1 MRANKLFKR
10 PKAENGAGRSVKIK
24 HLLLPEEVVEDLR
37 LYKDIYSVCL
47 AKEKDENGNPIPVRV
62 TFEQMFRRWMD
73 NISRI
78 DPDVQ
83 RAFETAKA
91 SRMEQPQ
98 TFDVNPA
105 EGEIWEMRHFFERDG
120 EQVDAVPGDLAPFYA
135 VINGR
140 RIGMKALLADDWVLM
155 NEAGIEID
163 YDKAGEV
170 SRILKE
176 HLSAKS
182 ATK

>member
-37 LYKDIYSVCL
+37 LYKDIYSICL
-47 AKEKDENGNPIPVRV
+47 AKEEDEGGNPIPVRV

-73 NISRI
+73 NIGRI

-83 RAFETAKA
+83 RAFEAAKA
-91 SRMEQPQ
+91 SRTEQPQ
-98 TFDVNPA
+98 TFDVDPA
-105 EGEIWEMRHFFERDG
+105 EGDIWEMRHFFERDG
-120 EQVDAVPGDLAPFYA
+120 EEMEAVPGDLAPFYA
-135 VINGR
+135 VVNGKGV
-140 RIGMKALLADDWVLM
+140 GMKALLADDWVLM
-155 NEAGIEID
+155 NEAGVEID
-163 YDKAGEV
+163 YDKAVEV

-176 HLSAKS
+176 HRGN
-182 ATK
+182 